1 MAYREDR
8 ITIIADVCIGKM
20 CSSKREFIAAASI
33 YLMSAQD
40 FSFILLLCIRMTML
54 IAFWLKLYITV
65 VNRFIS
71 LLRKKAF
78 IHPVPVLQH
87 IVGKFVQSDHTLP
100 PEEVCS
106 GLVLLLL
113 VVLVVKPNTLL
124 LFWYSIERHLHMNMF
139 FYQVIHFHVLV
150 SKVYIIV

>member
-1 MAYREDR
+1 M
-8 ITIIADVCIGKM
+8 
-20 CSSKREFIAAASI
+20 
-33 YLMSAQD
+33 
-40 FSFILLLCIRMTML
+40 
-54 IAFWLKLYITV
+54 
-65 VNRFIS
+65 
-71 LLRKKAF
+71 
-78 IHPVPVLQH
+78 PVLQH

-113 VVLVVKPNTLL
+113 VVLVVKPNMLL